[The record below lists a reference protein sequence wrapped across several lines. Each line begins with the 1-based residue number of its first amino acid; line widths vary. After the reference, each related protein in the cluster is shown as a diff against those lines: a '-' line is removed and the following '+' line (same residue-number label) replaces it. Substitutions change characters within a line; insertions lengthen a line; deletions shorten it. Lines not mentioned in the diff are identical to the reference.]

1 MSDQSFDHGILL
13 LSDPRVA
20 AIPITETGEAL
31 LDVREAGL
39 RLDGR
44 KRDETGAYAR
54 LRSGVVERLL
64 VAELRLPP
72 GLALLV
78 IEGHRPAWLQ
88 RDYFEEHL
96 ADLRGLHPNWSA
108 DRLRVE
114 ASTYISPLGVA
125 PHPCGAAVDLTLSRL
140 DGAELQMGTRV
151 NASPKESD
159 NACFMVATNISTEAR
174 ANRLILAD
182 AIAGVGLVNY
192 PTEWWHWSFGDRYK
206 VGCYTVVIAETA
218 IRSSA

>member
-1 MSDQSFDHGILL
+1 MSDQSSGRCILL

-20 AIPITETGEAL
+20 AIPIAETGEAL

-64 VAELRLPP
+64 VAERRLPA

-96 ADLRGLHPNWSA
+96 VELRRLHPRWSA

-114 ASTYISPLGVA
+114 ASTYISPPGVA
-125 PHPCGAAVDLTLSRL
+125 PHPCGAAVDLTLCL
-140 DGAELQMGTRV
+140 IDGAELQMGTRV
-151 NASPKESD
+151 NASPGASD
-159 NACFMVATNISTEAR
+159 NACFMAASSISAEAR
-174 ANRLILAD
+174 ENRLVLAG
-182 AIAGVGLVNY
+182 ALSAAGLVNY
-192 PTEWWHWSFGDRYK
+192 PTEWWHWSFGDRYWAATT
-206 VGCYTVVIAETA
+206 GAPAALYGPLD
-218 IRSSA
+218 

>member
-1 MSDQSFDHGILL
+1 MNDQSFDPGVLL

-20 AIPITETGEAL
+20 AVPITETGEAL

-64 VAELRLPP
+64 VAERRLPP

-96 ADLRGLHPNWSA
+96 ADLRGLHPDWSA
-108 DRLRVE
+108 EWLRVE
-114 ASTYISPLGVA
+114 ASKYISPLGVA

-159 NACFMVATNISTEAR
+159 NACFMVASTISTEAQE
-174 ANRLILAD
+174 NRLILAG
-182 AIAGVGLVNY
+182 ALSGVGLVNY
-192 PTEWWHWSFGDRYK
+192 PTEWWHWSFGDRYWAATT
-206 VGCYTVVIAETA
+206 GAPAALYGPLN
-218 IRSSA
+218 

>member
-1 MSDQSFDHGILL
+1 MSEQSSEHRILL

-20 AIPITETGEAL
+20 ALPITDTGEAL

-44 KRDETGAYAR
+44 KREETGAYAR

-64 VAELRLPP
+64 VAQRRLPAS
-72 GLALLV
+72 LSLLV

-96 ADLRGLHPNWSA
+96 AELRGLYPRWSA

-114 ASTYISPLGVA
+114 ASAYISPPGVA
-125 PHPCGAAVDLTLSRL
+125 PHPCGAAVDLTLCRL
-140 DGAELQMGTRV
+140 DGAELPMGTRV
-151 NASPKESD
+151 NASPGESD
-159 NACFMVATNISTEAR
+159 NACFMAASNIPTEAR
-174 ANRLILAD
+174 ENRLILAG
-182 AIAGVGLVNY
+182 ALSAAGLVNY
-192 PTEWWHWSFGDRYK
+192 PTEWWHWSFGDRYWAATT
-206 VGCYTVVIAETA
+206 GAPAALYGPLG
-218 IRSSA
+218 

>member
-1 MSDQSFDHGILL
+1 MSDQSFDPGVLL

-20 AIPITETGEAL
+20 AITIRESGEEL

-64 VAELRLPP
+64 VAERRLPP
-72 GLALLV
+72 GIALLV

-88 RDYFEEHL
+88 RGYFEEHL

-114 ASTYISPLGVA
+114 ASKYISPLGVA
-125 PHPCGAAVDLTLSRL
+125 PHPCGAAVDLTLSHP

-159 NACFMVATNISTEAR
+159 NACFMVVSTISTEAQE
-174 ANRLILAD
+174 NRLILAG
-182 AIAGVGLVNY
+182 ALSGVGLVNY
-192 PTEWWHWSFGDRYK
+192 PTEWWHWSFGDRYWAAAT
-206 VGCYTVVIAETA
+206 GA
-218 IRSSA
+218 SAALYGPLD